1 MGAKSQRK
9 GRAGELELSGILQ
22 EHGFPVKPGIAQSYG
37 TEPDLYGLPKIHIEV
52 KRVEAL
58 NLTTAMSQAI
68 RDAGKFNDGLPTVFH
83 RKNRQPWLVSMRLDD
98 WFVLY
103 DAFLSCEQFK

>member
-1 MGAKSQRK
+1 MGLKSQRK
-9 GRAGELELSGILQ
+9 GRRGEVELCGILQ

-37 TEPDLYGLPKIHIEV
+37 TEPDLYGLPEIHIEC

-58 NLTTAMSQAI
+58 NLSAALKQAAA
-68 RDAGKFNDGLPTVFH
+68 DAAKFNGGLPAVFH
-83 RKNRQPWLVSMRLDD
+83 RRNREEWRVTMRLDD
-98 WFVLY
+98 WIVLY